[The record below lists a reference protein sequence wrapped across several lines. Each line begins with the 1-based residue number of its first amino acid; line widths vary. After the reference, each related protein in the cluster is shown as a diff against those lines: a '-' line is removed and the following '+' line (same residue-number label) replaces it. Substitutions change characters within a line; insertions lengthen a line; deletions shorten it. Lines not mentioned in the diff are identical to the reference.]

1 MSPRLVFVTG
11 ASRSGTT
18 MLARALGNHS
28 KILDLSELHFF
39 GDLWPASS
47 SVPLDPG
54 TAARLAAG
62 LVARQSHGL
71 WASRRLEGAQHT
83 VSRVL
88 AALGPGPSTAYDVFS
103 AVLADAV
110 RSAGKQIACEQ
121 TPRNIFYAT
130 TILKVFPSA
139 RIIHLVRDPRAVA
152 ASQKNRWRLRRLG
165 AERIPRSEVIRNWVN
180 YHPITMAK
188 LWRHATIAARRIRER
203 PGVCIVKFEELA
215 TEPER
220 VLRQLCGFLGV
231 EFEPSMLDVP
241 RWGSSN
247 VRHDAPESGISI
259 DVIDRWTTI
268 LDDGEVRLVEQAT
281 ADLMQDFAYGP
292 RARATVRSSLLR
304 LRHLLTYP
312 FHLAGVAAA
321 NPRRAWIQLSAMV
334 SGHGADR

>member
-1 MSPRLVFVTG
+1 MRPPLVFVTG

-28 KILDLSELHFF
+28 QILDFSELHFF
-39 GDLWPASS
+39 GDLWPAASS
-47 SVPLDPG
+47 MPLDRK
-54 TAARLAAG
+54 TVARLAAD
-62 LVARQSHGL
+62 LVARQAHGL
-71 WASRRLEGAQHT
+71 FAARRLKSAEDA
-83 VSRVL
+83 SNRVL
-88 AALGPGPSTAYDVFS
+88 EALGPGPSTAYDVFS
-103 AVLADAV
+103 AVLADALS
-110 RSAGKQIACEQ
+110 SAGKQIACEQ
-121 TPRNIFYAT
+121 TPRNIFYAA
-130 TILKVFPSA
+130 TILEVFPSA
-139 RIIHLVRDPRAVA
+139 RIIHIIRDPRAVA

-165 AERIPRSEVIRNWVN
+165 ADRVPRSELIRNWFN

-188 LWRHATIAARRIRER
+188 LWRHATIAARQIRER
-203 PGVCIVKFEELA
+203 PGVRIVKFEELA

-220 VLRQLCGFLGV
+220 ILRELCRFLGI

-247 VRHDAPESGISI
+247 VRHDLPESGISN

-292 RARATVRSSLLR
+292 RARATFRSSLLR

-321 NPRRAWIQLSAMV
+321 NPRRAWIQLSAMLA
-334 SGHGADR
+334 GHGPDR